1 MKQYKKVIIALLM
14 AFVMAFVFTACGE
27 NNSKAVGSNES
38 SSVSKEDTSS
48 KVEKDKDKTDK
59 DSSDKKTENKDDK
72 QNTSKEDTS
81 KKQDTQQKDNSQSNS
96 AKSSNNQ
103 PSTQSNQQSSNN
115 QQSNSSQNS
124 QTQTPAPTPQPTPQP
139 TPTPEPEPEPE
150 KQCYLTIE
158 CKTILNNMSNLT
170 PGKESLVPADGYIL
184 YKTAVTFKDG
194 ENVFDVLLRETRARR
209 IHMEHE
215 YTPGFGSEYIEGI
228 NNLYE
233 FDCGSGSGWMYYV
246 NGSKPNYGVS
256 KYIVKEG
263 DNIEF
268 RYTCDLGWDL

>member
-48 KVEKDKDKTDK
+48 KVEKEKDKTDK

-81 KKQDTQQKDNSQSNS
+81 KKQDTQQTDNSQSNS
-96 AKSSNNQ
+96 AKSSNDQ
-103 PSTQSNQQSSNN
+103 TATQSNQTSNNN
-115 QQSNSSQNS
+115 QQSNSSQNT
-124 QTQTPAPTPQPTPQP
+124 QTQTPTPQPTPTP

-194 ENVFDVLLRETRARR
+194 ENVFDVLLRETRARG

-256 KYIVKEG
+256 KYTVQEG

>member
-48 KVEKDKDKTDK
+48 KVEKEKDKTDK

-81 KKQDTQQKDNSQSNS
+81 KKQDTQQTDNSQSNS
-96 AKSSNNQ
+96 VKSSSNQ
-103 PSTQSNQQSSNN
+103 TATQSNQTSNNN
-115 QQSNSSQNS
+115 QQSNSSQNT
-124 QTQTPAPTPQPTPQP
+124 QTQTPTPQPTP

-194 ENVFDVLLRETRARR
+194 ENVFDVLLRETRARG

-256 KYIVKEG
+256 KYTVQEG

>member
-81 KKQDTQQKDNSQSNS
+81 KKQDTQQTDNSQSNS
-96 AKSSNNQ
+96 AKSSSNQ
-103 PSTQSNQQSSNN
+103 TATQSNQTSNNN
-115 QQSNSSQNS
+115 QQSNSSQNT
-124 QTQTPAPTPQPTPQP
+124 QTQTPTPTPQPTP

-194 ENVFDVLLRETRARR
+194 ENVFDVLLRETRARG

-256 KYIVKEG
+256 KYTVKEG